1 MSNKADE
8 VNQVMEIIESVDTVL
23 SAPTLPP
30 TTLARCKIFLFTT
43 SCQPPVTVT
52 KRAKSSATTT
62 KPVERVVAC
71 VVTQPIRTG
80 MRVLR
85 EDEVGDATDVKRNE
99 WVMIGDDAEESK
111 AGVSSKAVICS

>member
-1 MSNKADE
+1 MD
-8 VNQVMEIIESVDTVL
+8 ILESVDTVL
-23 SAPTLPP
+23 SAPPLPS

-43 SCQPPVTVT
+43 SSQPPAPIT
-52 KRAKSSATTT
+52 KRAKPSTIT

-71 VVTQPIRTG
+71 IVVQPIRTG

-85 EDEVGDATDVKRNE
+85 DVEVNDGTAQKRED
-99 WVMIGDDAEESK
+99 WVVIGDDVEEDPK